1 MKGKAMSDNKAIDP
15 KTTSADDLTKTTS
28 EGNVELTEEE
38 LRHAA
43 GGYKPGE
50 PFFEYLKIQA
60 ID

>member
-1 MKGKAMSDNKAIDP
+1 MSDKAIDP
-15 KTTSADDLTKTTS
+15 KTTSADDLTKTTP

>member
-1 MKGKAMSDNKAIDP
+1 MSDNKAIDP
-15 KTTSADDLTKTTS
+15 KTTSADDLTKTTP

-43 GGYKPGE
+43 GGYKAGE